1 MNRLIDPLA
10 TNVRMR
16 TFTWVLGLV
25 FLLRALIPSGYM
37 PDVKPGAS
45 SVFSLSLCI
54 TGLSQATVRV
64 LALDPTP
71 TPTQTEHPVYHCAF
85 TLASNDPPPLV
96 AFNSYQPLLLAA
108 GIAVFPVPDPAM
120 VSWLV
125 TGPPLG
131 SRAPPL
137 RNLAVNTVFRIFT

>member
-1 MNRLIDPLA
+1 MKRLIDPLA
-10 TNVRMR
+10 TNARMR

-37 PDVKPGAS
+37 PDVKSGAS

-71 TPTQTEHPVYHCAF
+71 TQTEHPVYHCAF
-85 TLASNDPPPLV
+85 TMASSDPPPLV
-96 AFNSYQPLLLAA
+96 VFTSYQPLLRAA
-108 GIAVFPVPDPAM
+108 GIALFPVQDTAM

-137 RNLAVNTVFRIFT
+137 RNLAVNTIFRIFT